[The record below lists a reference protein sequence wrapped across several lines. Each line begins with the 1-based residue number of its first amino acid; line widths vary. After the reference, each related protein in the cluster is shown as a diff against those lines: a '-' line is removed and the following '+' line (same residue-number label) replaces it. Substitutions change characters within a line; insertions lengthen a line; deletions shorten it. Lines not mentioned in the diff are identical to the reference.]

1 VKPWQVAQALFD
13 PPDETGVRSVT
24 LGRLGFWR
32 SAFGLATLFVIGL
45 SFGKSAYASAVDNGV
60 DVAVNAVISLAV
72 MLVCVV
78 VGYVFTRSGLRG
90 TLVPGTWRMLRNVV
104 LVLLTVGA
112 PIALVNLLL
121 SRDNPAAAFHLDLT
135 LFVCGTLPAL
145 AVAYRVQRGRLTRA
159 QSARYRLAL
168 AFTVVMTL
176 ALAALVVAGV
186 HSDTGAWRLVA
197 AFAGL
202 APAVWWLLYAP
213 FAVYWTAR
221 TVMWVGEV
229 HPMLAPIGTGL
240 LVAVVFSGKVTGRQG
255 EEVPFDIWLPM
266 SLTGL
271 VTTFLLAA
279 FEIRH
284 LRKRGVGLRTGTC
297 PAPS

>member
-1 VKPWQVAQALFD
+1 VKPWQVAQALFN
-13 PPDETGVRSVT
+13 PPDETGVRSAT
-24 LGRLGFWR
+24 LSRLGFWR

-121 SRDNPAAAFHLDLT
+121 SRDNPAAALHLDLT
-135 LFVCGTLPAL
+135 LFVCGTLPGL

-168 AFTVVMTL
+168 VFSVVMTI

-186 HSDTGAWRLVA
+186 HSDTGAWRLIA
-197 AFAGL
+197 A
-202 APAVWWLLYAP
+202 

-240 LVAVVFSGKVTGRQG
+240 LVAVVFSGKVTGRF
-255 EEVPFDIWLPM
+255 P
-266 SLTGL
+266 
-271 VTTFLLAA
+271 
-279 FEIRH
+279 
-284 LRKRGVGLRTGTC
+284 LRRVRDPAPPQARCRPQDRGLRSNVMTAADFASSRNRRPMKLSPGVK
-297 PAPS
+297 PGNAQISS